1 VLDRVAGRAR
11 RCPKELIVETKP
23 TENLAGFAA
32 ELGYDDLPGSARQYA
47 RLLLV
52 DSIACALASD
62 YGQETGMYTRFARIA
77 GGPGDATVIGSTES
91 LSLLGASLLNGYL
104 ITAATVC
111 DSYVPAHVH
120 ITPEVVPPIMAIAER
135 DRLDGK
141 ALLAAIAIGA
151 EVAVRVADGIDYTV
165 AGPRGWHM
173 PGIVGPF
180 GAAAAVGNLRG
191 LTSLQMRNALALA
204 GSQSAGTWASWG
216 TPTVKFHQS
225 RGAVSGLLAG
235 LLAEQGFTG
244 SAEILAH
251 RDGGIFAAYSNG
263 GDPSAATAGLGE
275 RYAFEQISLRLWPGG
290 TPLQPTLTAVFEL
303 LAAHR
308 PAFDAIER
316 VRIEVAP
323 DVYEAHARFAEPEGT
338 FDALLSYPFTV
349 GSALRDRRFWLD
361 SIGATKIGD
370 PDLRRFMRDRVAL
383 VANPALTR
391 EHSRVEVTVEGET
404 LGAMADG
411 AKGAPANPATPAEVG
426 AKFDQ
431 AAAGRMAGSDAA
443 ELLDLL
449 FRIDEVEDLS
459 RLFGLLRSARERTLG

>member
-1 VLDRVAGRAR
+1 
-11 RCPKELIVETKP
+11 VESKP
-23 TENLAGFAA
+23 TEKLARFAA
-32 ELGYDDLPGSARQYA
+32 ELRYVDLPESAREHA

-62 YGQETGMYTRFARIA
+62 YGQETGMYTRFARTA
-77 GGPGDATVIGSTES
+77 GGLGDATVIGSTEQ

-104 ITAATVC
+104 ITAATIC
-111 DSYVPAHVH
+111 DTYVPAHVH
-120 ITPEVVPPIMAIAER
+120 ITPEVVPPVLAIAER

-141 ALLAAIAIGA
+141 ALLAAVAIGA

-191 LTSLQMRNALALA
+191 LDALQMRNALALA

-235 LLAEQGFTG
+235 LLAEQDFTA

-251 RDGGIFAAYSNG
+251 PDGGIFAAYSNG
-263 GDPSAATAGLGE
+263 GDPSAVTAGLAE

-308 PAFDAIER
+308 PRFEAIER

-349 GSALRDRRFWLD
+349 ATALRDGRFWLD
-361 SIGATKIGD
+361 SICPTRIGD
-370 PDLRRFMRDRVAL
+370 QDLRRFMRDRVAL

-391 EHSRVEVTVEGET
+391 EYSRVEVAVGSET
-404 LGAMADG
+404 LGAMAEG
-411 AKGAPANPATPAEVG
+411 AKGTPANPATSAELRT
-426 AKFDQ
+426 KFDH
-431 AAAGRMAGSDAA
+431 AVAGRMAGSDAA

-449 FRIDEVEDLS
+449 FGIDECGDLG
-459 RLFGLLRSARERTLG
+459 RLWQLLRAARERRLGS

>member
-1 VLDRVAGRAR
+1 L
-11 RCPKELIVETKP
+11 EIKP
-23 TENLAGFAA
+23 TEDLARFAA
-32 ELGYDDLPGSARQYA
+32 EFGYGDLPESARQHA

-62 YGQETGMYTRFARIA
+62 FGQETAMYSRFAHGA
-77 GGPGDATVIGSTES
+77 GGAGDTTVIGAPEG

-104 ITAATVC
+104 ITAATIC

-120 ITPEVVPPIMAIAER
+120 ITPEVVPPALAIAER
-135 DRLDGK
+135 DHVHGK

-180 GAAAAVGNLRG
+180 GGAAAVGSLRG
-191 LTSLQMRNALALA
+191 LSALQMRNALGLA
-204 GSQSAGTWASWG
+204 GSQAAGTWASWG

-225 RGAVSGLLAG
+225 RGAVSGLIAG
-235 LLAEQGFTG
+235 LLAEQNFTASG
-244 SAEILAH
+244 EILAH

-263 GDPSAATAGLGE
+263 GDPSAATAGLG
-275 RYAFEQISLRLWPGG
+275 RRFAFENISLRLWPGG
-290 TPLQPTLTAVFEL
+290 TPLQPTLTATFDL
-303 LAAHR
+303 LAAHA
-308 PAFDAIER
+308 PAFEAIER

-349 GSALRDRRFWLD
+349 AAALRDGHFWLD
-361 SIGATKIGD
+361 SIGPAKVGD
-370 PDLRRFMRDRVAL
+370 PQIRRFMRERMAL

-391 EHSRVEVTVEGET
+391 ERSRVEVTVGRET

-411 AKGAPANPATPAEVG
+411 AKGSPANPATPAELR
-426 AKFDQ
+426 AKFER
-431 AAAGRMAGSDAA
+431 AAVGRMADSDAA

-449 FRIDEVEDLS
+449 FRIDEADELH
-459 RLFGLLRSARERTLG
+459 RLFELLRSARERTAGS

>member
-1 VLDRVAGRAR
+1 
-11 RCPKELIVETKP
+11 VETKP
-23 TENLAGFAA
+23 TEDLARFAA
-32 ELGYDDLPGSARQYA
+32 EIGYADLPASARDHA

-52 DSIACALASD
+52 DSIACALAGD
-62 YGQETGMYTRFARIA
+62 YGQETGMYTRFARAA
-77 GGPGDATVIGSTES
+77 GGGGDATVIGSPEG

-111 DSYVPAHVH
+111 DTYVPAHVH
-120 ITPEVVPPIMAIAER
+120 ITPEVVPPALAVAER

-141 ALLAAIAIGA
+141 ALLAAIAVGA

-180 GAAAAVGNLRG
+180 GAAAAVGRLRG
-191 LTSLQMRNALALA
+191 LSALQMRNALALA

-235 LLAEQGFTG
+235 LLAEEDFKA

-251 RDGGIFAAYSNG
+251 PDGGIFAAYSNG
-263 GDPSAATAGLGE
+263 GDPAAAVAELGQ
-275 RYAFEQISLRLWPGG
+275 RYAFENISLRLWPGG
-290 TPLQPTLTAVFEL
+290 TPLQPTLTAVFQL

-308 PAFDAIER
+308 PAFGAIER

-349 GSALRDRRFWLD
+349 ATALRDGRFWLD
-361 SIGATKIGD
+361 SIGPAKIGD
-370 PDLRRFMRDRVAL
+370 PDLRRFMRDRMAL

-391 EHSRVEVTVEGET
+391 EHSRVEVTVGSET
-404 LGAMADG
+404 LGAMAEG
-411 AKGAPANPATPAEVG
+411 AKGTPANPATTAEVRT
-426 AKFDQ
+426 KFEH
-431 AAAGRMAGSDAA
+431 AVAGRMAGPDAA

-449 FRIDEVEDLS
+449 FGIDECGDLS
-459 RLFGLLRSARERTLG
+459 RVFELLRSARERTPGA

>member
-1 VLDRVAGRAR
+1 
-11 RCPKELIVETKP
+11 VESKP
-23 TENLAGFAA
+23 TEELARFAA
-32 ELGYDDLPGSARQYA
+32 ELGYADLPDSARDHA

-52 DSIACALASD
+52 DSVACALASD
-62 YGQETGMYTRFARIA
+62 YGQETGMYTRFARVA
-77 GGPGDATVIGSTES
+77 GGRGDATVIGSPEQ
-91 LSLLGASLLNGYL
+91 LSLLGASLLIGYL
-104 ITAATVC
+104 ITAATIC
-111 DSYVPAHVH
+111 DTYVPAHVH
-120 ITPEVVPPIMAIAER
+120 ITPEVVPPALAVAER
-135 DRLDGK
+135 DRLNGK

-191 LTSLQMRNALALA
+191 LTALQMRNALALA

-235 LLAEQGFTG
+235 LLAEQDFTA

-251 RDGGIFAAYSNG
+251 PDGGIFAAYSNG
-263 GDPSAATAGLGE
+263 GDRSAVTAELGQ
-275 RYAFEQISLRLWPGG
+275 RYAFERISLRLWPGG

-308 PAFDAIER
+308 PTFEAIER

-349 GSALRDRRFWLD
+349 ATALRDGRFWLD
-361 SIGATKIGD
+361 SIGPKKIGD
-370 PDLRRFMRDRVAL
+370 RDLRRFMRDRVAL

-391 EHSRVEVTVEGET
+391 EYSRVEVVVGNET
-404 LGAMADG
+404 LGAMAEG
-411 AKGAPANPATPAEVG
+411 AKGSAANPATPAELRT
-426 AKFDQ
+426 KFDH
-431 AAAGRMAGSDAA
+431 AVAGRMAESDAA
-443 ELLDLL
+443 ELLELLLRLDECGDLG
-449 FRIDEVEDLS
+449 
-459 RLFGLLRSARERTLG
+459 RLFQLLRSPRERVLAS

>member
-1 VLDRVAGRAR
+1 
-11 RCPKELIVETKP
+11 VETKP
-23 TENLAGFAA
+23 TEDLARFAA
-32 ELGYDDLPGSARQYA
+32 TLDYADLPGSARENA
-47 RLLLV
+47 RLLLI

-62 YGQETGMYTRFARIA
+62 YGQETGMYTRFARVA
-77 GGPGDATVIGSTES
+77 GGSGESTVIGSPEG

-120 ITPEVVPPIMAIAER
+120 ITPEVVPPALAVAER

-180 GAAAAVGNLRG
+180 GAAAAVGSLRG
-191 LTSLQMRNALALA
+191 LTTLQMRNALALA

-235 LLAEQGFTG
+235 LLAEQDFTA

-251 RDGGIFAAYSNG
+251 PDGGIFAAYSNG
-263 GDPSAATAGLGE
+263 GDPAAAVVGLGE
-275 RYAFEQISLRLWPGG
+275 RFAFEGISLRLWPGG
-290 TPLQPTLTAVFEL
+290 TPLQPTLTAVFKL

-308 PAFDAIER
+308 PAFGEIER

-349 GSALRDRRFWLD
+349 AAALRDGRFWLD
-361 SIGATKIGD
+361 SIGPTKVAD
-370 PDLRRFMRDRVAL
+370 PELRRFMRDRIAL

-391 EHSRVEVTVEGET
+391 EHSRVEVTVGSET
-404 LGAMADG
+404 LGAVADG
-411 AKGAPANPATPAEVG
+411 AKGSPANPATPGELRT
-426 AKFDQ
+426 KFDQ
-431 AAAGRMAGSDAA
+431 AVAGRMVTSDAA

-449 FRIDEVEDLS
+449 FRIDQCDDLG
-459 RLFGLLRSARERTLG
+459 RLFELFRSARGRAAGP

>member
-1 VLDRVAGRAR
+1 
-11 RCPKELIVETKP
+11 VESKP
-23 TENLAGFAA
+23 TEKLARFAA
-32 ELGYDDLPGSARQYA
+32 ELGYADLPESAREHS
-47 RLLLV
+47 RLLLI

-62 YGQETGMYTRFARIA
+62 YGQETGMYTRFARTA
-77 GGPGDATVIGSTES
+77 GGPGDVTVIGSPEQ
-91 LSLLGASLLNGYL
+91 LSLLGASLLNAYL
-104 ITAATVC
+104 ITAATIC
-111 DSYVPAHVH
+111 DTYVPAHVH
-120 ITPEVVPPIMAIAER
+120 MTPEIVPPALGVSER

-180 GAAAAVGNLRG
+180 GAAAAVGSLRG
-191 LTSLQMRNALALA
+191 LSPSQMRNSLALA

-235 LLAEQGFTG
+235 LLAEQDFTAA
-244 SAEILAH
+244 AEILAH
-251 RDGGIFAAYSNG
+251 PDGGIFAAYSNG

-275 RYAFEQISLRLWPGG
+275 RYAFERISLRLWPGG

-303 LAAHR
+303 LAAHE
-308 PAFDAIER
+308 PSFEAIER

-349 GSALRDRRFWLD
+349 ATALRDGRFWLD
-361 SIGATKIGD
+361 SIGPTKIGD
-370 PDLRRFMRDRVAL
+370 RDLRRFMRDRVAL

-391 EHSRVEVTVEGET
+391 EYSRVEVTVGSET
-404 LGAMADG
+404 LGAMAEG
-411 AKGAPANPATPAEVG
+411 AKGTPANPATPAELRT
-426 AKFDQ
+426 KFEH
-431 AAAGRMAGSDAA
+431 AAAGRMGEADAA

-449 FRIDEVEDLS
+449 FGIDECGDLG
-459 RLFGLLRSARERTLG
+459 RLFDLLRSPRERALKP

>member
-1 VLDRVAGRAR
+1 
-11 RCPKELIVETKP
+11 
-23 TENLAGFAA
+23 
-32 ELGYDDLPGSARQYA
+32 DLPGSARQYA

-62 YGQETGMYTRFARIA
+62 YGQETEMYARFARLA
-77 GGPGDATVIGSTES
+77 GGPGDATVIGSAES

-104 ITAATVC
+104 ITAATIC

-120 ITPEVVPPIMAIAER
+120 ITPEVVPPAMAVAER
-135 DRLDGK
+135 DRVDGK
-141 ALLAAIAIGA
+141 ALLAAIAIAA

-180 GAAAAVGNLRG
+180 GGAAAVGSLRG
-191 LTSLQMRNALALA
+191 LTTLQMRNALGLA

-235 LLAEQGFTG
+235 LLAEQNFTA

-263 GDPSAATAGLGE
+263 GDPSAAVAGLGE
-275 RYAFEQISLRLWPGG
+275 RFAFEHISLRLWPGG

-308 PAFDAIER
+308 PAFGEIER

-323 DVYEAHARFAEPEGT
+323 DVYEAHARFAEPKGT

-349 GSALRDRRFWLD
+349 AAALRDGRFWLD
-361 SIGATKIGD
+361 SIGAAKIAD
-370 PDLRRFMRDRVAL
+370 PDLRRFMRDRIAL

-391 EHSRVEVTVEGET
+391 ERSRVEVTVGSET

-411 AKGAPANPATPAEVG
+411 AKGSPANPATPAELRT
-426 AKFDQ
+426 KFDD
-431 AAAGRMAGSDAA
+431 AVAGRMAEADAA

-449 FRIDEVEDLS
+449 FRIDECEDLG
-459 RLFGLLRSARERTLG
+459 RLFELFRSARERAVGP

>member
-1 VLDRVAGRAR
+1 L
-11 RCPKELIVETKP
+11 ETKP
-23 TENLAGFAA
+23 TEDLARFAA
-32 ELGYDDLPGSARQYA
+32 EFGYADLPASARDHA
-47 RLLLV
+47 RLLLA
-52 DSIACALASD
+52 DTIACALASD
-62 YGQETGMYTRFARIA
+62 VGQETATYTRFARAA
-77 GGPGDATVIGSTES
+77 GGAGDSTVIGSPEG

-104 ITAATVC
+104 ITAATIC

-120 ITPEVVPPIMAIAER
+120 ITPEVVPPALAIAER

-180 GAAAAVGNLRG
+180 GGAAAVGRLRG
-191 LTSLQMRNALALA
+191 LSALQMRNALGLA
-204 GSQSAGTWASWG
+204 GSQAAGTWASWG

-225 RGAVSGLLAG
+225 RGAVSGLMAG
-235 LLAEQGFTG
+235 LLAEQNFTA
-244 SAEILAH
+244 SDEILAH

-263 GDPSAATAGLGE
+263 GDPSAATAGLGQ
-275 RYAFEQISLRLWPGG
+275 RFAFENISLRLWPGG
-290 TPLQPTLTAVFEL
+290 TPLQPTLTATFDL
-303 LAAHR
+303 LAAHA
-308 PAFDAIER
+308 PAFEAIER

-349 GSALRDRRFWLD
+349 AMALRDRRFWLD
-361 SIGATKIGD
+361 SIGPAKVGD
-370 PDLRRFMRDRVAL
+370 PHLRRFMRERMAL

-391 EHSRVEVTVEGET
+391 ERSRLEVTVGRET

-411 AKGAPANPATPAEVG
+411 AKGSPANPATPTELR
-426 AKFDQ
+426 AKFER
-431 AAAGRMAGSDAA
+431 AAVGRMADSDAA

-449 FRIDEVEDLS
+449 FRIDEADELH
-459 RLFGLLRSARERTLG
+459 RLFELLRSARERTAGP

>member
-1 VLDRVAGRAR
+1 
-11 RCPKELIVETKP
+11 VETKP
-23 TENLAGFAA
+23 TEDLARFAA
-32 ELGYDDLPGSARQYA
+32 ELGYADLPNPARDHA
-47 RLLLV
+47 RHLLV
-52 DSIACALASD
+52 DSIGCALASD

-77 GGPGDATVIGSTES
+77 GGAGNSTVIGAPEG

-111 DSYVPAHVH
+111 DTYVPAHVH
-120 ITPEVVPPIMAIAER
+120 ITPEVVPPALAIAEQ

-180 GAAAAVGNLRG
+180 GAAAAVGRLRG

-204 GSQSAGTWASWG
+204 GSQAAGTWASWG

-235 LLAEQGFTG
+235 LLAEENFTA

-251 RDGGIFAAYSNG
+251 PDGGILAAYSDG
-263 GDPSAATAGLGE
+263 GDPSAVVAGLGQQF
-275 RYAFEQISLRLWPGG
+275 AFERISLRLWPGG
-290 TPLQPTLTAVFEL
+290 TPLQPTLTAVFDL

-308 PAFDAIER
+308 PAFGEIER

-349 GSALRDRRFWLD
+349 AASLRDGRFWLD
-361 SIGATKIGD
+361 SIGPAQIGD
-370 PDLRRFMRDRVAL
+370 PELRQFMRERIAL
-383 VANPALTR
+383 VANPDLTR
-391 EHSRVEVTVEGET
+391 ERSRVEVTMAGGET

-411 AKGAPANPATPAEVG
+411 AKGTPANPATPAELRI
-426 AKFDQ
+426 KFHH
-431 AAAGRMAGSDAA
+431 AVAGRMVEAEAA

-449 FRIDEVEDLS
+449 FHLDQCEDLG
-459 RLFGLLRSARERTLG
+459 RLFALLRSARQRTVAS

>member
-1 VLDRVAGRAR
+1 M
-11 RCPKELIVETKP
+11 ETKP
-23 TENLAGFAA
+23 SEDLARFAA
-32 ELGYDDLPGSARQYA
+32 EFGYADLPGSARDHA

-62 YGQETGMYTRFARIA
+62 FGQETGMYTRFARVA
-77 GGPGDATVIGSTES
+77 GGAGETTVIGSPEG

-104 ITAATVC
+104 ITAATIC
-111 DSYVPAHVH
+111 DTYVPAHVH
-120 ITPEVVPPIMAIAER
+120 ITPEVVPPALAVAER
-135 DRLDGK
+135 DRVDGK

-180 GAAAAVGNLRG
+180 GGAAAVGSLRG
-191 LTSLQMRNALALA
+191 LTTLQMRNALGLA

-235 LLAEQGFTG
+235 LLAEQDFTA

-263 GDPSAATAGLGE
+263 GDPSAAVAGLGE
-275 RYAFEQISLRLWPGG
+275 RFAFELISLRLWPGG
-290 TPLQPTLTAVFEL
+290 TPLQPTLTATFEL
-303 LAAHR
+303 LSAHR
-308 PAFDAIER
+308 PAFGEIER

-323 DVYEAHARFAEPEGT
+323 DVYEAHARFAEPKGT

-349 GSALRDRRFWLD
+349 ASALRDGRFWLD
-361 SIGATKIGD
+361 SIGPARIAD

-391 EHSRVEVTVEGET
+391 ERSRVEVTVGSET

-411 AKGAPANPATPAEVG
+411 AKGSPANPATPAELRT
-426 AKFDQ
+426 KFDH
-431 AAAGRMAGSDAA
+431 AVAGRMAEPDAA
-443 ELLDLL
+443 ELFDLL
-449 FRIDEVEDLS
+449 FRIDECENLG
-459 RLFGLLRSARERTLG
+459 RLFELLRSARERAAGP

>member
-1 VLDRVAGRAR
+1 VA
-11 RCPKELIVETKP
+11 TKP
-23 TENLAGFAA
+23 TEDLAHFAA
-32 ELGYDDLPGSARQYA
+32 EFGYADLPASARDHA

-62 YGQETGMYTRFARIA
+62 FGQETAMYARFARSA
-77 GGPGDATVIGSTES
+77 GGAGDATVIGSPEG

-104 ITAATVC
+104 ITAATIC

-120 ITPEVVPPIMAIAER
+120 ITPEVVPPALVIAER
-135 DRLDGK
+135 DRVDGK

-180 GAAAAVGNLRG
+180 GGAAAVGNLRG
-191 LTSLQMRNALALA
+191 LTALQMRNALGLA

-225 RGAVSGLLAG
+225 RGAVSGLLAA
-235 LLAEQGFTG
+235 LLAEQNFTA

-251 RDGGIFAAYSNG
+251 PDGGIFAAYSNG

-275 RYAFEQISLRLWPGG
+275 RFALEGISLRLWPGG

-303 LAAHR
+303 LAAHE
-308 PAFDAIER
+308 PAFDEIER

-349 GSALRDRRFWLD
+349 ATALRDGRFWLD
-361 SIGATKIGD
+361 SLGPAKVGD
-370 PDLRRFMRDRVAL
+370 PDLRRFMRDQVAL

-391 EHSRVEVTVEGET
+391 ERSRVEVTVGSET

-411 AKGAPANPATPAEVG
+411 AKGSPANPATATELCT
-426 AKFDQ
+426 KFDH
-431 AAAGRMAGSDAA
+431 AAAGRMTDSDAA
-443 ELLDLL
+443 ELRDLL
-449 FRIDEVEDLS
+449 FHIDETEDLS
-459 RLFGLLRSARERTLG
+459 RLFALLRSARERAAAR